1 MKFLQWGIYI
11 ALDNDDYEVPADLLS
26 DKLTSLILKEL
37 DNLKSKEKLVKL
49 KNTDNKT
56 ARNLWQKGEIMTEEV
71 YYHSKSKG
79 EDIPVSEMSDLY
91 VRRAFKKMIMKE
103 RKRNDDKEK
112 IKVNITNAMMY
123 LEKALEE

>member
-49 KNTDNKT
+49 KNTDNET